1 MTTIDAARD
10 IAAIK
15 AGVGRSFSR
24 RRRIALAVPVLIALY
39 LGYFFF
45 AFDLPG
51 LAARARLDNAAILL
65 ADSYSYKT
73 QVTLDN
79 RADQITVAIEGQRK
93 GTYAKGTEPDWVKI
107 TGDTA
112 VVTLPKGA
120 RVEMGPQEMRLMM
133 PRYGDIVARIDAA
146 NHVVA
151 DLPPGLPRDWVSAS
165 DTRLAIT
172 TPYGRVN
179 VTRSKTEVF
188 RYFLGWEMFF
198 FTLDSPYSGHSF
210 PQLVDAVLTGDRIDP
225 TRPNLVGIWQDF
237 WGNDVWMHGNVA
249 LAMFETV
256 LMAFLGTLTAAIIAL
271 PLAFLSARNFTPLM
285 PLRFAMRRVFDVLR
299 GVDGLIWTIILTRAF
314 GLGPLT
320 GALAILLTD
329 TGSFGKVFSEALEN
343 VDDRQIEGIRA
354 TGANPVQRYRFGVIP
369 QIMPVLLSQVLYFLE
384 SNTRSA
390 TVIGAIVGGGIGL
403 LLTQAINTQKDWEQV
418 AYYILLI
425 LGMVMLMDWIS
436 GLIRRRLVKGK

>member
-1 MTTIDAARD
+1 MTDAATLNTD
-10 IAAIK
+10 DLK
-15 AGVGRSFSR
+15 ASVARMFARKR
-24 RRRIALAVPVLIALY
+24 RVALAVPVLIALY
-39 LGYFFF
+39 LVYIFF

-51 LAARARLDNAAILL
+51 LAARARLDNAAILV

-73 QVTLDN
+73 HVTLDN

-107 TGDTA
+107 AGDTA
-112 VVTLPKGA
+112 VVTLPRGA
-120 RVEMGPQEMRLMM
+120 KVEMGPQGMHFTV
-133 PRYGDIVARIDAA
+133 PNYGEISARIDAD

-151 DLPPGLPRDWVSAS
+151 DLPPGPVPDWISAS
-165 DTRLAIT
+165 NTRLGIT

-198 FTLDSPYSGHSF
+198 FTLDSPYSGLSIG
-210 PQLVDAVLTGDRIDP
+210 QLADAVLTGDRIDP
-225 TRPNLVGIWQDF
+225 NRGNLAGMWQDF
-237 WGNDVWMHGNVA
+237 WGNDVWNHGNVA
-249 LAMFETV
+249 KAMFETM
-256 LMAFLGTLTAAIIAL
+256 LMAFLGTMSAAILAL

-285 PLRFAMRRVFDVLR
+285 GLRFGVRRVFDFLR

-320 GALAILLTD
+320 GTLAIMLTD
-329 TGSFGKVFSEALEN
+329 TGSFGKIFSEALEN
-343 VDDRQIEGIRA
+343 VDERQIEGIRA

-369 QIMPVLLSQVLYFLE
+369 QLMPVLLSQVLYFLE

-425 LGMVMLMDWIS
+425 LAMVMLMDWIS
-436 GLIRRRLVKGK
+436 GLIRRRLIKGK